1 MRSLGKG
8 VMSATTQVKVSSP
21 EITLV
26 ALGQG
31 FHFLETRSGSHLKE
45 ARINTLNIPGI
56 SVGVRVNSWEAIK
69 RYYLNEKKKFTH

>member
-1 MRSLGKG
+1 MMYWVLNHISK
-8 VMSATTQVKVSSP
+8 
-21 EITLV
+21 
-26 ALGQG
+26 
-31 FHFLETRSGSHLKE
+31 TRVPFFFEAIAPGIGTIAFGLHNEYWHLKE